1 MQEPYSQCESRD
13 LEQRAKRSGDQM
25 PCHGHFGCIVDGSSP
40 FRLGFLVKKYWRL
53 RNMPIHCLW
62 YLKNKGV
69 AWTLKLTVSKILK
82 GFGVREKKAVPR
94 SVPVEE
100 EALNL
105 RPGEWVEVKSEKEIF
120 RTLDEKRRYKGLYF
134 MGGMREYC
142 GKQYRVYKR
151 VERIM
156 LESNQELRKMK
167 NTVLLEGVI
176 CNGRVLCGCD
186 RSCFYYWKEAWLRR
200 VEEH

>member
-1 MQEPYSQCESRD
+1 MQEPCSQWGSRD
-13 LEQRAKRSGDQM
+13 LENGAETSGNQT
-25 PCHGHFGCIVDGSSP
+25 PCHGQFDCIVDGSSP
-40 FRLGFLVKKYWRL
+40 FHLGFLIKKYWRL

-82 GFGVREKKAVPR
+82 VFGVRGKKAAPKPVP
-94 SVPVEE
+94 SEE
-100 EALNL
+100 EVLNIK
-105 RPGEWVEVKSEKEIF
+105 PGEWVEVKSEQEIF

-134 MGGMREYC
+134 MDGMREYC
-142 GKQYRVYKR
+142 GKRYRVLKR

-186 RSCFYYWKEAWLRR
+186 KSCYYYWREAWLKR
-200 VEEH
+200 VEGD